1 MSELYE
7 KIREAVRFI
16 RKQTK
21 LRPHF
26 GVILGTGLGGFGKKV
41 KNKVEIPYD
50 EIPGFL
56 PSTVEGHAGK
66 LILGKLKS
74 RNVVIME
81 GRVHAYEGHSLHEI
95 TFPVRV
101 FKALGAK
108 GLIVT
113 AACGGMDP
121 NYARGDIMII
131 DDHINL
137 MGMNPLVGQNDERL
151 GTRFP
156 DMCEPYDQKLIALAE
171 QEAIEERI
179 KIQKGVYVAVT
190 GPCLETRSEYRFLRA
205 AGADVVGMSTVPEV
219 IVAVHAGLRSLGF
232 AIVTDECFPD
242 ALHPVNI
249 EEIIAAA
256 NTAAPKLEKIIA
268 RVIAAAKL

>member
-1 MSELYE
+1 M
-7 KIREAVRFI
+7 VF
-16 RKQTK
+16 
-21 LRPHF
+21 
-26 GVILGTGLGGFGKKV
+26 VILIYVLIAIVVVGSLEPSAIARAEDFALAQAAKPSLGQAGF
-41 KNKVEIPYD
+41 
-50 EIPGFL
+50 
-56 PSTVEGHAGK
+56 T
-66 LILGKLKS
+66 
-74 RNVVIME
+74 
-81 GRVHAYEGHSLHEI
+81 
-95 TFPVRV
+95 
-101 FKALGAK
+101 
-108 GLIVT
+108 
-113 AACGGMDP
+113 
-121 NYARGDIMII
+121 
-131 DDHINL
+131 
-137 MGMNPLVGQNDERL
+137 LVGIAAVFATLSAINSTLYGAGRL
-151 GTRFP
+151 TYTIAT
-156 DMCEPYDQKLIALAE
+156 EEALAE

-256 NTAAPKLEKIIA
+256 NMAAPKLEKIIA